1 MARAQAKSVS
11 RHFHPFHLIPV
22 VMATAALP
30 SHIIGKMT
38 KQGGLCVRVVVFKFP
53 SRLPQIR
60 GENSIVARSI
70 WLRLL
75 HEVATASFGGKH
87 QIGDV
92 ESLPPFGMWREE
104 AHATTSMT
112 RRAEMRTLSRRFLNR
127 RNCSSQDWS

>member
-38 KQGGLCVRVVVFKFP
+38 KQGGLRVRVVVFKFS

-60 GENSIVARSI
+60 DENFHRGQQSGCARFTKSQE
-70 WLRLL
+70 RLL
-75 HEVATASFGGKH
+75 AASLRSATSNPCR
-87 QIGDV
+87 
-92 ESLPPFGMWREE
+92 PPG
-104 AHATTSMT
+104 
-112 RRAEMRTLSRRFLNR
+112 
-127 RNCSSQDWS
+127 